1 MDTPLIVNIDSKNPI
16 ISPVSDKDNSIL
28 VVVDFNTKIE
38 GDLEIF
44 IDDNPVSYINNKN
57 GSYTVF
63 LESSLS
69 VNTKISDRFKEAYK
83 NVSSSS
89 LRVYKHTKE
98 IVIKEVKPK
107 LPDTG
112 FKEDRILFMLVLG
125 FISLALKLKLKC
137 KEFNY

>member
-1 MDTPLIVNIDSKNPI
+1 MDTTLIVNIDSKNPI

-69 VNTKISDRFKEAYK
+69 VNTKISDRFKE
-83 NVSSSS
+83 
-89 LRVYKHTKE
+89 
-98 IVIKEVKPK
+98 VKPK

-112 FKEDRILFMLVLG
+112 IKEDRILFMLVLG
-125 FISLALKLKLKC
+125 FISLALKLKLKR
-137 KEFNY
+137 KELNQ